1 MKVRTEEVTK
11 LRGELAHADRATL
24 SHQVRCIPL
33 NFKEPIEPLLN
44 FKEPIESRRRPLRA
58 LALHREAAG
67 AAGALRGA
75 VRPGA
80 RRLARHHGAA
90 ASGAEGAPREGCVP
104 MPGFPLA
111 RGSAWAGGRDHTPS
125 RVPQRWGFHQLSR
138 RSSTYTTRPA
148 GYPSGGGATSCR
160 DTAPLTPH
168 AQPGTP
174 AVGCHQLPRH
184 SSTYTT
190 RPAEYPSVGGAT
202 SCREAAPCTHVPRF
216 RCAGEAAQHSAVP
229 PGDGPR
235 VSGRVAGTRLLG
247 VPRHSRALGC
257 HQLSRRSS
265 TLSLA
270 SLSPTPLMVRP
281 VSKGGAAFFRS
292 FGIVRRVGARTGVL
306 AGRVDMP
313 TAVWGL

>member
-1 MKVRTEEVTK
+1 VALFDQERDASHDTMEQ
-11 LRGELAHADRATL
+11 LRAA
-24 SHQVRCIPL
+24 
-33 NFKEPIEPLLN
+33 
-44 FKEPIESRRRPLRA
+44 LRA
-58 LALHREAAG
+58 LLEKGACLCPASPSRGGLPGLAGVTTRPAGYPSGGGSTSCRDAAPLTPHAQPGTPAVGLPPAVETQLH
-67 AAGALRGA
+67 L
-75 VRPGA
+75 
-80 RRLARHHGAA
+80 H
-90 ASGAEGAPREGCVP
+90 
-104 MPGFPLA
+104 
-111 RGSAWAGGRDHTPS
+111 HTPS
-125 RVPQRWGFHQLSR
+125 RVPQRWGCHQLSR